1 MAKGPRI
8 PTLGAGG
15 LFITLAPLQTDV
27 SLYFELALN
36 RSLISSLSHGL
47 KPEGECEG
55 TGGESAGLAVLPR
68 LPVPVPR
75 RAHGGLGA
83 RSMVMEVGWKP
94 LDGEGRTMTPDKKGL
109 RGVGARVQALLEAP
123 DPTGAESRRQVTP
136 CSPHTAWQ
144 HGAGFWLPD
153 SCCQSCPGQGRLLG
167 SPLHS
172 SHPWSHHRVS
182 LLQVPPELVASGW
195 HFNP

>member
-1 MAKGPRI
+1 MHLGQGAGSQAPPSNTLPSFPAPGEPQPLCPPPQGFPTAQAVLAGSREQPRARPSASGSEGACVAKGPRI

-83 RSMVMEVGWKP
+83 RSYGDGGW
-94 LDGEGRTMTPDKKGL
+94 LETPGWGGKNDDPRQKGAAW
-109 RGVGARVQALLEAP
+109 GWCP
-123 DPTGAESRRQVTP
+123 
-136 CSPHTAWQ
+136 SPSPF
-144 HGAGFWLPD
+144 G
-153 SCCQSCPGQGRLLG
+153 G
-167 SPLHS
+167 S
-172 SHPWSHHRVS
+172 
-182 LLQVPPELVASGW
+182 
-195 HFNP
+195 

>member
-1 MAKGPRI
+1 MRAQGSPCSH
-8 PTLGAGG
+8 
-15 LFITLAPLQTDV
+15 V
-27 SLYFELALN
+27 SPCRF
-36 RSLISSLSHGL
+36 
-47 KPEGECEG
+47 
-55 TGGESAGLAVLPR
+55 LAVR
-68 LPVPVPR
+68 TEGSG
-75 RAHGGLGA
+75 HG
-83 RSMVMEVGWKP
+83 RMVMEVGWKP

-167 SPLHS
+167 SPHG
-172 SHPWSHHRVS
+172 SHPWSHHHVS
-182 LLQVPPELVASGW
+182 LLQVPPELVTGGW